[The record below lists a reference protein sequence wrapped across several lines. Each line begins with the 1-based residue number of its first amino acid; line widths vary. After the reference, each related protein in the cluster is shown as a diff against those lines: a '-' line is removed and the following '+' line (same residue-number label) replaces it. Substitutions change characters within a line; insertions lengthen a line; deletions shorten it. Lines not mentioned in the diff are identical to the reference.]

1 MIKRPARPF
10 RSLVSALGIAVLA
23 TMAAPA
29 FADDVTTFVS
39 DGAAIGGTDPVSYHT
54 GGEPLPGSDAFTTV
68 WDGVTWKFSSA
79 ANRDTFVA
87 NPEKYAPAYGG
98 FCATGASFG
107 KKIPVDPVY
116 WKIVD
121 GKLYLNNSSAAQKHF
136 LADENGAIGRAN
148 ANWSKIR
155 EIPAGQL

>member
-1 MIKRPARPF
+1 MINYSKRPLRGV
-10 RSLVSALGIAVLA
+10 VSALGIAFLA
-23 TMAAPA
+23 ITTAPV

-39 DGAAIGGTDPVSYHT
+39 DGAAIGGTDPVSYHK
-54 GGEPLPGSDAFTTV
+54 GGEPLPGSDEFTTT

-79 ANRDTFVA
+79 ANRDAFAA

-98 FCATGASFG
+98 YCATGASFG
-107 KKIPVDPVY
+107 KKIPIDPVY

-121 GKLYLNNSSAAQKHF
+121 GTLYLNNSSAAQDHF
-136 LADENGAIGRAN
+136 LGDEAGTISRAN

-155 EIPAGQL
+155 AVPAGQL